1 MRGFVSGGA
10 GVLLAH
16 ASQGQIAAAHQTLG
30 TGQEVANL
38 CTKFAIGRPALTHG
52 VSAEKRSSNVAMA
65 SAGLPCIERLQG
77 MQVQQGSAGNFFGHH
92 RRPLTLDSIGLC
104 LVTGQSRAQMG
115 IKRHS
120 QAIGRAIFQLSGQR
134 GPQAVRPV
142 LRRET
147 QLGAR
152 MRQSFATSNLPE
164 IEDWRSAR
172 IVRVDSAHMQRRV
185 SRCGPER
192 VCLAGI
198 ELRVFGYFATPSW
211 TLNRVKRGVYH

>member
-1 MRGFVSGGA
+1 M
-10 GVLLAH
+10 LLAYD
-16 ASQGQIAAAHQTLG
+16 SQGQITATHQTLG

-38 CTKFAIGRPALTHG
+38 RTKLTIGCPALAHG
-52 VSAEKRSSNVAMA
+52 VSAEQRSGNVAMV
-65 SAGLPCIERLQG
+65 SAILRCIKRLQG
-77 MQVQQGSAGNFFGHH
+77 VQVQQRSTRDFFGDH
-92 RRPLTLDSIGLC
+92 RRPLAMNCIGLH
-104 LVTGQSRAQMG
+104 LIPGQSRAQMG

-120 QAIGRAIFQLSGQR
+120 QTIGRAIFQLSGQR

-142 LRRET
+142 LRREA

-152 MRQSFATSNLPE
+152 MRQSFATRNLPE

-172 IVRVDSAHMQRRV
+172 IVCVDSSHMQQRV

-211 TLNRVKRGVYH
+211 TLNRVKRGVDH